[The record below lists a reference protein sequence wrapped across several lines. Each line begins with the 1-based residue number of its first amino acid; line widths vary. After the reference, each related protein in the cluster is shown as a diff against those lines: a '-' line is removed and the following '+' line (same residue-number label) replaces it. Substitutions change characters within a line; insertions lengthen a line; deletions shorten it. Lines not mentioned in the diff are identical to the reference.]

1 MNTRCFLFSALT
13 AACVAVPVHA
23 QSCKFDF
30 GSAEAADGY
39 TAVTAD
45 VLYSDA
51 LGYGFEPGGGAVDVV
66 NKKGT
71 ALTKDYVT
79 SENPFKFSVKLP
91 EGNYH
96 VTVTLGNTAGESRTT
111 IKSEI
116 RRLMV
121 ESFVTEKKEVKTVSF
136 NVNIRTPQLSKNNA
150 IKLNSSEIDYET
162 GELKKITWDD
172 KLTLQFNDSAPC
184 VCGLEIEPA
193 DESTITVFIIGDS
206 TVTDQAGGGTWG
218 QYLPRWFNDH
228 VAVANHAESG
238 MTIKGFRFGRRWD
251 KIMES
256 CKEGDY
262 LFIQLGTNDEKS
274 RGHDPMWDEEDLAG
288 DWVRTHSAADK
299 DYVWELAAMAVEAKR
314 HGVTPVIVSP
324 MTKINRQ
331 DATATDLM
339 TPYGKHAPEA
349 AELAE
354 CAFIDLWGMSM
365 DMVKALGKDALSAY
379 SDGTHTD
386 NYGAYLFSLG
396 IVKGIR
402 ENNLDLQK
410 YIVEDAFDIDP
421 KQPKPALQDFT
432 VPQERRARAPRPQ
445 GAQGG
450 QSPAPNGW
458 TPMGPL

>member
-1 MNTRCFLFSALT
+1 MKYKFFYSFALL
-13 AACVAVPVHA
+13 AAWAVMPAAA
-23 QSCKFDF
+23 QSFHFDF
-30 GSAEAADGY
+30 GSAEAEEGY
-39 TAVTAD
+39 TAVTSAMQ
-45 VLYSDA
+45 YSDA
-51 LGYGFEPGGGAVDVV
+51 TGFGFEPGASVTDVV

-71 ALTKDYVT
+71 ALTKDFVT
-79 SENPFKFSVKLP
+79 SEDPFKFSVKLP

-96 VTVTLGNTAGESRTT
+96 VTLTLGNTAGASCTT
-111 IKSEI
+111 VKSEI

-136 NVNIRTPQLSKNNA
+136 CVNIRTPKLSKNNF
-150 IKLNSSEIDYET
+150 IKLNSSEINYET

-184 VCGLEIEPA
+184 VCAMDIELA
-193 DESTITVFIIGDS
+193 DEKTITVFIIGDS
-206 TVTDQAGGGTWG
+206 TVTDQASGGTWG
-218 QYLPRWFNDH
+218 QYLPRWFNDR

-274 RGHDPMWDEEDLAG
+274 RGHDPMWDSEDLAG

-299 DYVWELAAMAVEAKR
+299 DYVWELASMAVEAKR

-331 DATATDLM
+331 NATATDLM

-349 AELAE
+349 AQLAE
-354 CAFIDLWGMSM
+354 CAYIDLWGMSM
-365 DMVKALGKDALSAY
+365 DMVKALGQDALAAY

-402 ENNLDLQK
+402 ENNLDLQQ
-410 YIVEDAFDIDP
+410 YIVEDAISIDP
-421 KQPKPALQDFT
+421 KAPRPLLQDFT
-432 VPQERRARAPRPQ
+432 VPQERRARP
-445 GAQGG
+445 AQNN
-450 QSPAPNGW
+450 QKPMPNGW